1 MGKKRKKQSKIK
13 KGTMKGLSLL
23 SRASSNTLTAEDC
36 ELIRDMTE
44 MIKLVQRVD
53 DLERISEKDVS
64 IEQLQMII
72 DRLS

>member
-13 KGTMKGLSLL
+13 KGTMKELALL
-23 SRASSNTLTAEDC
+23 SRARSHTLTAEDC

-44 MIKLVQRVD
+44 MIKLVQSVD
-53 DLERISEKDVS
+53 DVERLDEKDIS
-64 IEQLQMII
+64 LQLQRII